1 MGTGE
6 LRKRGTRTELGKEG
20 RCHKTIRSVTKI
32 SIGWKGF
39 GMIDVVISPGLESM
53 DKAA

>member
-6 LRKRGTRTELGKEG
+6 LRKGGTRTELGKEG
-20 RCHKTIRSVTKI
+20 RYHKTIRSVMDI

-39 GMIDVVISPGLESM
+39 GVIHVVVS
-53 DKAA
+53 